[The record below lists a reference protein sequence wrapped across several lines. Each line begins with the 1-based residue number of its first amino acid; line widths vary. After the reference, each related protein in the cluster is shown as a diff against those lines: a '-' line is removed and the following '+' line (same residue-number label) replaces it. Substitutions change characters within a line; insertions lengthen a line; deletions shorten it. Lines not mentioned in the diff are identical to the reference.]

1 MNWLVDHPKQLIH
14 LVCFVNMPHFSS
26 LKSESSG
33 SSYILVKCVVC
44 VCVGLEGGSLSFFPP
59 SLFWMQPGE
68 GVFAC
73 FNRKHLVYSINVVHT
88 SME

>member
-33 SSYILVKCVVC
+33 SSYILVKCAVC
-44 VCVGLEGGSLSFFPP
+44 ACEGLERSSLSFLPP
-59 SLFWMQPGE
+59 SYSGCNLE
-68 GVFAC
+68 KVFL
-73 FNRKHLVYSINVVHT
+73 LVLTESIWYVQ
-88 SME
+88 

>member
-14 LVCFVNMPHFSS
+14 LVCFVNMPHFSN

-44 VCVGLEGGSLSFFPP
+44 ACVGLEGGSLSFYPLAILDATWRGRFC
-59 SLFWMQPGE
+59 LF
-68 GVFAC
+68 
-73 FNRKHLVYSINVVHT
+73 
-88 SME
+88 